1 MISFNWS
8 LNVTVC
14 RDYSFFD
21 SFKPSGWM
29 VSKKVCL
36 SCICTE
42 GFAVQVMALCPSSL
56 QYRHRLCCIQ
66 RVFSATD
73 SGSQRQGWATERF
86 IESSPVAGTEAH
98 WVIVRGVA
106 EVVIAEPHVRV
117 TWGVTGDVL
126 VVKAQFCGVITW
138 AWVLLQVTCWTAQ
151 WQLSMICRVWVKPSR
166 FRVVMF
172 TVIKSWQSSSEI
184 PASSADFLAF
194 SFHLVYST
202 WQLNSVR

>member
-1 MISFNWS
+1 
-8 LNVTVC
+8 
-14 RDYSFFD
+14 
-21 SFKPSGWM
+21 M

-42 GFAVQVMALCPSSL
+42 GFAVQVMALCSSPL

-73 SGSQRQGWATERF
+73 SGSWRQDWATERF
-86 IESSPVAGTEAH
+86 IRFLPVARTEAH

-106 EVVIAEPHVRV
+106 EVVIAEPHVHI

-126 VVKAQFCGVITW
+126 VVKAQFCGVITRVR
-138 AWVLLQVTCWTAQ
+138 VLLWVTCWTAQ

-172 TVIKSWQSSSEI
+172 TVIKSWQSLSEI
-184 PASSADFLAF
+184 PVSSADFLAF
-194 SFHLVYST
+194 SFHLMYST

>member
-1 MISFNWS
+1 
-8 LNVTVC
+8 
-14 RDYSFFD
+14 
-21 SFKPSGWM
+21 M

-36 SCICTE
+36 SCICTG
-42 GFAVQVMALCPSSL
+42 GFAVQVMALCPSPL

-66 RVFSATD
+66 WVFSATD
-73 SGSQRQGWATERF
+73 SDPWRQGWATERF
-86 IESSPVAGTEAH
+86 IGSSPVARTEAC

-106 EVVIAEPHVRV
+106 EVVIAEPHVHV

-126 VVKAQFCGVITW
+126 VVKARFCGVITQ
-138 AWVLLQVTCWTAQ
+138 ARVLLWVTCWTAQ
-151 WQLSMICRVWVKPSR
+151 WQLSMICRVWVKSPR

-184 PASSADFLAF
+184 SASSADFLAS

-202 WQLNSVR
+202 WQLNSAR

>member
-1 MISFNWS
+1 MTSSNWFLS
-8 LNVTVC
+8 VTEH
-14 RDYSFFD
+14 RDYLFFD

-29 VSKKVCL
+29 ISKEVCL
-36 SCICTE
+36 SCICTG
-42 GFAVQVMALCPSSL
+42 GFAVQIIALCPSFL
-56 QYRHRLCCIQ
+56 QYRHRLCCIWW
-66 RVFSATD
+66 VFSATD
-73 SGSQRQGWATERF
+73 SGSWRQGWATERF
-86 IESSPVAGTEAH
+86 IGFSPVAETEAC

-126 VVKAQFCGVITW
+126 VVKARFCRVITQ
-138 AWVLLQVTCWTAQ
+138 AWVLLWVTCWTAQ
-151 WQLSMICRVWVKPSR
+151 WQLSMICRVQVKPPR

-184 PASSADFLAF
+184 PASSADFLVF

-202 WQLNSVR
+202 WQLNSAR